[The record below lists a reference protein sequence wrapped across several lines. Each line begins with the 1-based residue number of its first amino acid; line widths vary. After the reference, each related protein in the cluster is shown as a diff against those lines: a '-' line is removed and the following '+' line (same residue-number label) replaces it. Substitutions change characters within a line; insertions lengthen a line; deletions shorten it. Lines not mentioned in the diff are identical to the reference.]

1 MKILSK
7 NGDTI
12 ELLASPDEEPLIR
25 GDYILITDG
34 GRSLLAQVIDIEYAD
49 VPGILEDV
57 LRELASEH
65 LSIKNFDP
73 YGVGSIL
80 LNVRDSRRIIAK
92 FRGVIVD
99 GSLRN
104 DIIWL
109 PSRFNSRIEKASPEL
124 ISELMRTCGRRRI
137 VVGECM
143 SGMVSIYAE
152 DLDGRLTI
160 ITGKKETGKSYLTK
174 LLITSLAEYGAT
186 VVVFDINGEYIGL
199 SETVDGSV
207 SRMAGRHYVL
217 MPGENFRVSVEDA
230 GLKTMTDI
238 LQYILA
244 TPATTIREF
253 IRIWSSVERN
263 EGRVTLRGLINAV
276 SRMQMHESVREALM
290 SRLLSLSETGF
301 FDDENPVRVEDVLNS
316 GSGGIIVIDLS
327 KSIHQTKKIIVEYV
341 LSKLSSLLREG
352 AIDPLFLV
360 AEEAHLYLRETYWDD
375 LVTRMRHIGIFPIF
389 VTNQP
394 DSIPETIYRQ
404 ADNIFL
410 FNFTNESDLNYIA
423 KASRVDSDTVKR
435 IAKMLPPRHCL
446 IIGRIVN
453 DLPVVVRVREVELR
467 AMGETRLLFGKRR
480 GS

>member
-7 NGDTI
+7 DGDTI
-12 ELLASPDEEPLIR
+12 ELLISPDEEPLIR

-65 LSIKNFDP
+65 LSMKNFDP

-80 LNVRDSRRIIAK
+80 LDVRDSRRIIAK
-92 FRGVIVD
+92 FRGVIID

-104 DIIWL
+104 DVIWL

-124 ISELMRTCGRRRI
+124 ISDLMRTCGRRRI
-137 VVGECM
+137 IIGECM
-143 SGMVSIYAE
+143 SGMISIYAE

-199 SETVDGSV
+199 SETVNGSV

-217 MPGENFRVSVEDA
+217 TPGENFRVSVEDA
-230 GLKTMTDI
+230 GLKTMADI
-238 LQYILA
+238 LQHILA
-244 TPATTIREF
+244 TPATTVREF
-253 IRIWSSVERN
+253 IRIWNSVKRN

-301 FDDENPVRVEDVLNS
+301 FDDGNPVRIEDVLNS
-316 GSGGIIVIDLS
+316 RSGGIIVINLS

-410 FNFTNESDLNYIA
+410 FNFTNESDLNYIS

-446 IIGRIVN
+446 IIGRVVN

-467 AMGETRLLFGKRR
+467 AMGETRLLFGRR
-480 GS
+480 YS

>member
-7 NGDTI
+7 SGDTI

-34 GRSLLAQVIDIEYAD
+34 GKSLLAQVIDAEYAD

-57 LRELASEH
+57 LRELASEQ
-65 LSIKNFDP
+65 LSMRNFDP

-80 LNVRDSRRIIAK
+80 LDVKDSRRIIAK
-92 FRGVIVD
+92 LRGVIVD
-99 GSLRN
+99 GVLRN
-104 DIIWL
+104 DVIWL
-109 PSRFNSRIEKASPEL
+109 PSRFSSRIERASPEL

-137 VVGECM
+137 IIGECM
-143 SGMVSIYAE
+143 SGVVSVSAE

-174 LLITSLAEYGAT
+174 ILITSLAEYGAT
-186 VVVFDINGEYIGL
+186 VVVFDINGEYLGL
-199 SETVDGSV
+199 SETINGTA
-207 SRMAGRHYVL
+207 SRIADKHIIL
-217 MPGENFRVSVEDA
+217 SPGENFRVSVKDA

-238 LQYILA
+238 LQHIFA

-253 IRIWSSVERN
+253 IRIWSLVEKN
-263 EGRVTLRGLINAV
+263 EGEITLRGLISAV
-276 SRMQMHESVREALM
+276 GRMPMHESVREALM

-301 FDDENPVRVEDVLNS
+301 FDDDNPTEIKEILNS
-316 GSGGIIVIDLS
+316 GRGGVIVIDLS
-327 KSIHQTKKIIVEYV
+327 RSIHQTKKIIVEYM

-352 AIDPLFLV
+352 AIEPLFLV

-394 DSIPETIYRQ
+394 DSIPETVYRQ

-410 FNFTNESDLNYIA
+410 FNFTNESDLNYIS
-423 KASRVDSDTVKR
+423 KASRIDSETVRR
-435 IAKMLPPRHCL
+435 IARMLPPRHCL

-453 DLPVVVRVREVELR
+453 DLPVVVRVKEVELKT
-467 AMGETRLLFGKRR
+467 MGETRLLFGSRR
-480 GS
+480 A

>member
-7 NGDTI
+7 SGDTI

-34 GRSLLAQVIDIEYAD
+34 GKSLLAQVIDAEYAD

-57 LRELASEH
+57 LRELASEQ
-65 LSIKNFDP
+65 LSMRNFDP

-80 LNVRDSRRIIAK
+80 LDVKDSRRIIAK
-92 FRGVIVD
+92 LRGVIVD
-99 GSLRN
+99 GVLRN
-104 DIIWL
+104 DVIWL
-109 PSRFNSRIEKASPEL
+109 PSRFSSRIERASPEL

-137 VVGECM
+137 IIGECM
-143 SGMVSIYAE
+143 SGVVSVSAE

-174 LLITSLAEYGAT
+174 ILITSLAEYGAT
-186 VVVFDINGEYIGL
+186 VVVFDINGEYLGL
-199 SETVDGSV
+199 SETINGTA
-207 SRMAGRHYVL
+207 SRIADKHIIL
-217 MPGENFRVSVEDA
+217 SPGENFRVSVEDA

-238 LQYILA
+238 LQHIFA

-253 IRIWSSVERN
+253 IRIWSLVEKN
-263 EGRVTLRGLINAV
+263 EGEITLRGLISAV
-276 SRMQMHESVREALM
+276 GRMPMHESVREALM

-301 FDDENPVRVEDVLNS
+301 FDDENPTEIKEILNS
-316 GSGGIIVIDLS
+316 GRGGVIVIDLS
-327 KSIHQTKKIIVEYV
+327 RSIHQTKKIIVEYM

-352 AIDPLFLV
+352 AIEPLFLV

-394 DSIPETIYRQ
+394 DSIPETVYRQ

-410 FNFTNESDLNYIA
+410 FNFTNESDLNYIS
-423 KASRVDSDTVKR
+423 KASRIDSETVRR
-435 IAKMLPPRHCL
+435 IARMLPPRHCL

-453 DLPVVVRVREVELR
+453 DLPVVVRVKEVELKT
-467 AMGETRLLFGKRR
+467 MGETRLLFGSRR
-480 GS
+480 A

>member
-12 ELLASPDEEPLIR
+12 ELLASPDEDPLIR

-34 GRSLLAQVIDIEYAD
+34 GRSLLAQVIDAEYAD

-57 LRELASEH
+57 LRELASEQ
-65 LSIKNFDP
+65 LSMRNFDP

-80 LNVRDSRRIIAK
+80 LDVKDSRRIIAK

-99 GSLRN
+99 GALRN
-104 DIIWL
+104 DVIWL
-109 PSRFNSRIEKASPEL
+109 PSRFNSKIEKASPEL

-137 VVGECM
+137 IIGECM
-143 SGMVSIYAE
+143 NGAASINAE

-174 LLITSLAEYGAT
+174 LLVTSLAEYGAT
-186 VVVFDINGEYIGL
+186 VVVFDINGEYLGL
-199 SETVDGSV
+199 SETVDGAM
-207 SRMAGRHYVL
+207 SRMAGRHFVL

-230 GLKTMTDI
+230 GLKTIADI
-238 LQYILA
+238 LQHILA
-244 TPATTIREF
+244 TPATTVREF
-253 IRIWSSVERN
+253 IRIWGLVERN
-263 EGRVTLRGLINAV
+263 EGRVTLRGLMNAV
-276 SRMQMHESVREALM
+276 SRMPMHESVREALM
-290 SRLLSLSETGF
+290 SRLLSLSETSF
-301 FDDENPVRVEDVLNS
+301 FDDENPVKIGEILNS
-316 GSGGIIVIDLS
+316 RSGRIIVVDLS
-327 KSIHQTKKIIVEYV
+327 KSIYQTKKIIVEYM
-341 LSKLSSLLREG
+341 LSRLSSLLREG
-352 AIDPLFLV
+352 AVDPIFLV

-404 ADNIFL
+404 ADSIFL
-410 FNFTNESDLNYIA
+410 FNFTNESDLNYIS
-423 KASRVDSDTVKR
+423 KASRIDSDTIKR

-446 IIGRIVN
+446 IIGRVVN
-453 DLPVVVRVREVELR
+453 DLPIVVRVKEVELR
-467 AMGETRLLFGKRR
+467 AMGETRLLFGSSRA
-480 GS
+480 

>member
-12 ELLASPDEEPLIR
+12 ELLASPDEEPLTR
-25 GDYILITDG
+25 GDYILITDRG
-34 GRSLLAQVIDIEYAD
+34 KSILAQVIDAEYAD

-57 LRELASEH
+57 LRELASEQ
-65 LSIKNFDP
+65 LSVRNFDP
-73 YGVGSIL
+73 YNVGSIL
-80 LNVRDSRRIIAK
+80 LDVKDSRRIIAK
-92 FRGVIVD
+92 LRGVIVN
-99 GSLRN
+99 GMLRN

-109 PSRFNSRIEKASPEL
+109 PSRFNSRIERASPEL
-124 ISELMRTCGRRRI
+124 ISELMQTCGRRRI
-137 VVGECM
+137 LIGECM
-143 SGMVSIYAE
+143 NGVISISAE

-186 VVVFDINGEYIGL
+186 VVVFDINGEYLGL
-199 SETVDGSV
+199 SETIDGAA
-207 SRMAGRHYVL
+207 SRIAGRHVIL
-217 MPGENFRVSVEDA
+217 SPGENFRASIEDA

-238 LQYILA
+238 LQHILA

-253 IRIWSSVERN
+253 IRIWSMVGRN
-263 EGRVTLRGLINAV
+263 EGRITLRGLMSAI
-276 SRMQMHESVREALM
+276 SRMSIHESVREALM

-301 FDDENPVRVEDVLNS
+301 FDDEFPTRIEDLLKS
-316 GSGGIIVIDLS
+316 GGGGIIVIDLS
-327 KSIHQTKKIIVEYV
+327 RSIPQTKKIIVEYM

-352 AIDPLFLV
+352 AIEPLFLV

-389 VTNQP
+389 ITNQP

-410 FNFTNESDLNYIA
+410 FNFTNESDLNYISR
-423 KASRVDSDTVKR
+423 ASRIDSDTVKR
-435 IAKMLPPRHCL
+435 MAKMLPPRHCL
-446 IIGRIVN
+446 IIGRVVN
-453 DLPVVVRVREVELR
+453 DLPIVVRVKAVELR
-467 AMGETRLLFGKRR
+467 TMGETRLLFGSRR
-480 GS
+480 A

>member
-1 MKILSK
+1 VKILSK
-7 NGDTI
+7 SGDTI

-34 GRSLLAQVIDIEYAD
+34 GKSLLAQVIDAEYAD

-57 LRELASEH
+57 LRELASEQ
-65 LSIKNFDP
+65 LSMRNFDP

-80 LNVRDSRRIIAK
+80 LDVKDSRRIIAK
-92 FRGVIVD
+92 LRGVIVD
-99 GSLRN
+99 GMLRN
-104 DIIWL
+104 DVIWL
-109 PSRFNSRIEKASPEL
+109 PSRFSSRIERASPEL

-137 VVGECM
+137 IIGECM
-143 SGMVSIYAE
+143 SGVVSVSAE

-174 LLITSLAEYGAT
+174 ILITSLAEYGAT
-186 VVVFDINGEYIGL
+186 VVVFDINGEYLGL
-199 SETVDGSV
+199 SETINGAA
-207 SRMAGRHYVL
+207 SRIADKHIIL
-217 MPGENFRVSVEDA
+217 SPGENFRVSVEDA

-238 LQYILA
+238 LQHIFA

-253 IRIWSSVERN
+253 IRIWSLVEKN
-263 EGRVTLRGLINAV
+263 EGEITLRGLISAV
-276 SRMQMHESVREALM
+276 GRMPMHESVREALM

-301 FDDENPVRVEDVLNS
+301 FDDENPTEIKEILNS
-316 GSGGIIVIDLS
+316 GRGGVIVIDLS
-327 KSIHQTKKIIVEYV
+327 RSIHQTKKIIVEYM

-352 AIDPLFLV
+352 AIEPLFLV

-394 DSIPETIYRQ
+394 DSIPETVYRQ

-410 FNFTNESDLNYIA
+410 FNFTNESDLNYIS
-423 KASRVDSDTVKR
+423 KASRIDSETVRR
-435 IAKMLPPRHCL
+435 IARMLPPRHCL

-453 DLPVVVRVREVELR
+453 DLPVVVRVKEVELKT
-467 AMGETRLLFGKRR
+467 MGETRLLFGSRR
-480 GS
+480 A